1 MVDKDLVLTKAGN
14 IKKHLRRVE
23 KKAKTDLKTFLEDLD
38 RQEII
43 AFNLE
48 VAVQNCIDIAAHI
61 IGAEGLGV
69 PGSTA
74 EMFYLLEE
82 NDYLSS
88 EITEKMIKAVGLR
101 NLIAHEYGKIDL
113 KQIYKISQNDYKDL
127 NTYLVAIFEKLGLRR
142 LKAGFI
148 RLSNNY

>member
-14 IKKHLRRVE
+14 VKKHLRRVE

-82 NDYLSS
+82 NDYLNS

-113 KQIYKISQNDYKDL
+113 NQIYEIARNDYKDL
-127 NTYLVAIFEKLGLRR
+127 NTYLVAIFEKLGLQT
-142 LKAGFI
+142 
-148 RLSNNY
+148 

>member
-1 MVDKDLVLTKAGN
+1 LVDKDLVLTKAGN
-14 IKKHLRRVE
+14 VKKHLNRVE
-23 KKAKTDLKTFLEDLD
+23 IKAKTDLKTFLKDID

-74 EMFYLLEE
+74 EMFYLLEGTLKIE
-82 NDYLSS
+82 FRDRTVVLEPN
-88 EITEKMIKAVGLR
+88 EFIIIPKGIEHRPVAEKEVSVMLFEPAGTINTGDMEGQLTR
-101 NLIAHEYGKIDL
+101 NTLDRI
-113 KQIYKISQNDYKDL
+113 
-127 NTYLVAIFEKLGLRR
+127 
-142 LKAGFI
+142 
-148 RLSNNY
+148 

>member
-1 MVDKDLVLTKAGN
+1 VIDKDLVLTKAGN
-14 IKKHLRRVE
+14 VKKHLRRVE
-23 KKAKTDLKTFLEDLD
+23 KKAKTDLKTFLKDLD

-101 NLIAHEYGKIDL
+101 NLIAHEYGRIDL
-113 KQIYKISQNDYKDL
+113 EQIYKISQNDYKDL
-127 NTYLVAIFEKLGLRR
+127 NTYLVAIFIKLDLQG
-142 LKAGFI
+142 
-148 RLSNNY
+148 

>member
-127 NTYLVAIFEKLGLRR
+127 NTYLVAIFEKLGLR
-142 LKAGFI
+142 
-148 RLSNNY
+148 S

>member
-14 IKKHLRRVE
+14 VKKHLRRVE

-82 NDYLSS
+82 NDYLNS

-113 KQIYKISQNDYKDL
+113 NQIYEISRNDYKDL
-127 NTYLVAIFEKLGLRR
+127 NTYLVAIFEKLGLQT
-142 LKAGFI
+142 
-148 RLSNNY
+148 

>member
-1 MVDKDLVLTKAGN
+1 VVDKDLVLTKAGN
-14 IKKHLRRVE
+14 VKKHLGRVE
-23 KKAKTDLKTFLEDLD
+23 KKAKTDLKTFLGDLD

-113 KQIYKISQNDYKDL
+113 KQIYEISQNDYKDL
-127 NTYLVAIFEKLGLRR
+127 NTYLVAIFEKLGLR
-142 LKAGFI
+142 
-148 RLSNNY
+148 S

>member
-1 MVDKDLVLTKAGN
+1 M
-14 IKKHLRRVE
+14 
-23 KKAKTDLKTFLEDLD
+23 
-38 RQEII
+38 
-43 AFNLE
+43 
-48 VAVQNCIDIAAHI
+48 QNCIDIAAHI

-88 EITEKMIKAVGLR
+88 ELTEKMIKAVGLR

-113 KQIYKISQNDYKDL
+113 KQIYEISQNDYKDL
-127 NTYLVAIFEKLGLRR
+127 NTYLVAIFEKLDLE
-142 LKAGFI
+142 
-148 RLSNNY
+148 S

>member
-14 IKKHLRRVE
+14 VKKHLGRVE
-23 KKAKTDLKTFLEDLD
+23 KKAKTDLKTFLGDLD
-38 RQEII
+38 RQDII

-82 NDYLSS
+82 NDYLSA

-113 KQIYKISQNDYKDL
+113 KQIYEISQNDYKDL
-127 NTYLVAIFEKLGLRR
+127 NTYLVAIFEKLGLQG
-142 LKAGFI
+142 LA
-148 RLSNNY
+148 S

>member
-82 NDYLSS
+82 NNYLSS

-127 NTYLVAIFEKLGLRR
+127 NTYLVAIFEKLGLR
-142 LKAGFI
+142 
-148 RLSNNY
+148 S

>member
-14 IKKHLRRVE
+14 VKKHLGRVE
-23 KKAKTDLKTFLEDLD
+23 KKAKTDLKTFLGDLD

-113 KQIYKISQNDYKDL
+113 KQIYEISQNDYKDL
-127 NTYLVAIFEKLGLRR
+127 NTYLVAIFEKLD
-142 LKAGFI
+142 LKC
-148 RLSNNY
+148 

>member
-23 KKAKTDLKTFLEDLD
+23 KKAKTDLKTFLKDLD

-127 NTYLVAIFEKLGLRR
+127 NTYLVAIFEKLGLQ
-142 LKAGFI
+142 G
-148 RLSNNY
+148 

>member
-14 IKKHLRRVE
+14 VKKHLIRVE
-23 KKAKTDLKTFLEDLD
+23 KKAKADLKTFLKDLD

-113 KQIYKISQNDYKDL
+113 KQIYEISQNDYKDL
-127 NTYLVAIFEKLGLRR
+127 NTYLLAIFEKLGLE
-142 LKAGFI
+142 A
-148 RLSNNY
+148 

>member
-14 IKKHLRRVE
+14 VKKHLIRVE
-23 KKAKTDLKTFLEDLD
+23 KKAKADLKTFLKDLD

-113 KQIYKISQNDYKDL
+113 KQIYEISQNDYKDL
-127 NTYLVAIFEKLGLRR
+127 NTYLLAIFEKLGLED
-142 LKAGFI
+142 
-148 RLSNNY
+148 

>member
-1 MVDKDLVLTKAGN
+1 VVDKDLVLTKAGN
-14 IKKHLRRVE
+14 VKKHLRRVE

-48 VAVQNCIDIAAHI
+48 LAVQNCIDIAAHI

-82 NDYLSS
+82 NDYLNS

-113 KQIYKISQNDYKDL
+113 MQIYEISRNDYKDL
-127 NTYLVAIFEKLGLRR
+127 NTYLVAIFEKLGLQT
-142 LKAGFI
+142 
-148 RLSNNY
+148 

>member
-127 NTYLVAIFEKLGLRR
+127 NTYLVAIFEKLGLQ
-142 LKAGFI
+142 G
-148 RLSNNY
+148 

>member
-1 MVDKDLVLTKAGN
+1 VVDKDLVLTKAGN
-14 IKKHLRRVE
+14 VKKHLIRVE
-23 KKAKTDLKTFLEDLD
+23 KKAKADLKTFLKDLD

-113 KQIYKISQNDYKDL
+113 KQIYEISQNDYKDL
-127 NTYLVAIFEKLGLRR
+127 NTYLLAIFEKLGLE
-142 LKAGFI
+142 A
-148 RLSNNY
+148 

>member
-1 MVDKDLVLTKAGN
+1 VVDKDLVLTKAGN
-14 IKKHLRRVE
+14 VKKHLRRVE
-23 KKAKTDLKTFLEDLD
+23 KKAKTDLKTFLKDLD

-61 IGAEGLGV
+61 IGAEGFGV

-113 KQIYKISQNDYKDL
+113 KQIYEISQNDYKDL
-127 NTYLVAIFEKLGLRR
+127 NTYLLDIFKKLELQ
-142 LKAGFI
+142 
-148 RLSNNY
+148 S

>member
-14 IKKHLRRVE
+14 VKKHLRRVE
-23 KKAKTDLKTFLEDLD
+23 KKAKTDIKTFLKDLD

-88 EITEKMIKAVGLR
+88 ELTEKMIKAVGLR

-113 KQIYKISQNDYKDL
+113 KQIYEISQNDYKDL
-127 NTYLVAIFEKLGLRR
+127 NTYLVAIFEKLDLEG
-142 LKAGFI
+142 
-148 RLSNNY
+148 

>member
-1 MVDKDLVLTKAGN
+1 MVDKDLVLIKAGN
-14 IKKHLRRVE
+14 VKKHLKRVE

-127 NTYLVAIFEKLGLRR
+127 NTYLVAIFEKLGLR
-142 LKAGFI
+142 
-148 RLSNNY
+148 S

>member
-1 MVDKDLVLTKAGN
+1 MVDKDLVLIKAGN
-14 IKKHLRRVE
+14 VKKHLKRVE
-23 KKAKTDLKTFLEDLD
+23 KKAKADLKTFLEDLD

-69 PGSTA
+69 PGSIA

-127 NTYLVAIFEKLGLRR
+127 NTYLVAIFEKLGLR
-142 LKAGFI
+142 
-148 RLSNNY
+148 S

>member
-1 MVDKDLVLTKAGN
+1 VVDKDLVLTKAGN
-14 IKKHLRRVE
+14 VKKHLIRVE
-23 KKAKTDLKTFLEDLD
+23 KKAKADLKTFLKDLD

-113 KQIYKISQNDYKDL
+113 KQIYEISQNDYKDL
-127 NTYLVAIFEKLGLRR
+127 NTYLLAIFEKLGLED
-142 LKAGFI
+142 
-148 RLSNNY
+148 

>member
-14 IKKHLRRVE
+14 VKKHLNRVE
-23 KKAKTDLKTFLEDLD
+23 IKAKTDLKTFLKDID

-82 NDYLSS
+82 NDYLSP

-113 KQIYKISQNDYKDL
+113 KQIYEISQNDYKDL
-127 NTYLVAIFEKLGLRR
+127 NKYLVAIFEKLD
-142 LKAGFI
+142 LKD
-148 RLSNNY
+148 